1 MLLRCVLVAIALAAC
16 AGSFTTPSTREI
28 VGSEL
33 GFCNPCI
40 QFSEQGLNILLNEIM
55 NAGVIGGCNKL
66 CSGLN
71 STHAKTACNV
81 VCDVVGF
88 KAFAQV
94 IKTTDLDPIYFCEQL
109 HTCPKGNPQA
119 DAKITAVAAAPA
131 SGPSGTVF
139 SLQLDFEIVCSHF
152 RTPEAYSLFSLQVN
166 ASGVGMY
173 IIGVDGP
180 VTQPVSQSVIQM
192 GWAVGEFAANV
203 TIDTTDVDPD
213 PSSGTAGQIWS
224 PGTYNYTFEL
234 CQGECPIACLCLA
247 SRRCSP
253 YHSYA

>member
-1 MLLRCVLVAIALAAC
+1 MGKVPDLEMLRCALAAIALAAC
-16 AGSFTTPSTREI
+16 AGSSTREV

-40 QFSEQGLNILLNEIM
+40 QFSEQGLNVLLNEIM
-55 NAGVIGGCNKL
+55 NAGVIGSCNKL

-81 VCDVVGF
+81 LCDVVGF

-94 IKTTDLDPIYFCEQL
+94 IKVTDLDPIYFCEQL
-109 HTCPKGNPQA
+109 HACPKGNPQA
-119 DAKITAVAAAPA
+119 DAKITAVAAAPV
-131 SGPSGTVF
+131 SGPTGTVF
-139 SLQLDFEIVCSHF
+139 SLQLDFDV
-152 RTPEAYSLFSLQVN
+152 VN

-180 VTQPVSQSVIQM
+180 VTQPVSQSFIQT
-192 GWAVGEFAANV
+192 GWAAGSIAANV
-203 TIDTTDVDPD
+203 TIDTTDVAPD

-234 CQGECPIACLCLA
+234 CQGECGSKHPGSINFGKK
-247 SRRCSP
+247 SGSFVI
-253 YHSYA
+253 S